1 MVAGKLEEVEKEM
14 EGLKGEYERRIAQ
27 REGEIVR
34 LEKTIGEVRAAMS
47 DRSNKSQRVQN
58 NLNNEMQSM
67 VDKI

>member
-14 EGLKGEYERRIAQ
+14 EGLKGEYEWRIAQ

-47 DRSNKSQRVQN
+47 DRSNKS
-58 NLNNEMQSM
+58 
-67 VDKI
+67 